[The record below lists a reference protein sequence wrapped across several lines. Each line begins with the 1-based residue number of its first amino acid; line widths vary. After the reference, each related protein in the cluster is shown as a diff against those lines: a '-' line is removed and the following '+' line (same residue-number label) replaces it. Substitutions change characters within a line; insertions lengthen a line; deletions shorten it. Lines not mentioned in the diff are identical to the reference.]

1 MGIVSR
7 EVAFQ
12 GTAPPL
18 SRVVDKITE
27 IGGLPLEVQESSA
40 EIRGDLFDMDARIG
54 FACLTNHDIKIYSYR
69 NGAVKEFLE
78 KAGPSMVPIAKV
90 MVGANEPAG
99 IQTVYLEGYRGQELS
114 IMDLAVLALESLGG
128 QPRTPPSPQMRDK
141 YAKPLT
147 ASQMNR
153 RKYSLRLRSL
163 AYAAVAI
170 MAAPFALIYVACIL
184 VFIRL
189 CKFGSRAKKG

>member
-7 EVAFQ
+7 EVSFQ
-12 GTAPPL
+12 GMAPPL
-18 SRVVDKITE
+18 SLIVDKIAE

-40 EIRGDLFDMDARIG
+40 EIRGDLFDLDARIG
-54 FACLTNHDIKIYSYR
+54 LACLSNHDIKIYTYR

-78 KAGPSMVPIAKV
+78 KAGPSMLPIAKV
-90 MVGANEPAG
+90 MVGAKEPTG
-99 IQTVYLEGYRGQELS
+99 VQTVYLEGYRGQDLS

-128 QPRTPPSPQMRDK
+128 QPRIPPSTQMREK

-147 ASQMNR
+147 ESQLNC
-153 RKYSLRLRSL
+153 RKYTLHSRSL
-163 AYAAVAI
+163 AYSAVAI
-170 MAAPFALIYVACIL
+170 MAAPFALIYVASIL

-189 CKFGSRAKKG
+189 CKFGSRVKRG